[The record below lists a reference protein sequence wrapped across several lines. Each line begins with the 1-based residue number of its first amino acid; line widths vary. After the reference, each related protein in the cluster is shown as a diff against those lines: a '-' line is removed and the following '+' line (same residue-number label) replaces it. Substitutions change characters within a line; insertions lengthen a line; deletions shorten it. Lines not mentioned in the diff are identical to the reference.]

1 MVVGCPPHFWGPPG
15 LVSSERSSLEFLLS
29 RPGGGHVAVIAVGGP
44 PESLD
49 AHPGALRLQLLRRKG
64 FVRIAL
70 QHGYGTPHHPIT
82 PPITP
87 QTFPKPPRTPPLPYS
102 PPLIP

>member
-1 MVVGCPPHFWGPPG
+1 M
-15 LVSSERSSLEFLLS
+15 
-29 RPGGGHVAVIAVGGP
+29 AVIAVGGP